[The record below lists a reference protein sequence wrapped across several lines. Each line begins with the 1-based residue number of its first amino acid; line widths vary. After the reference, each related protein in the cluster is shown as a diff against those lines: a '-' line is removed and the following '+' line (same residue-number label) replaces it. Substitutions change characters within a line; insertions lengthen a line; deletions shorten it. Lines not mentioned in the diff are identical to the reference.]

1 MRKIVCIVC
10 PNSCELNVD
19 DEMNVSGNLCPR
31 GKEFALQEVS
41 DPKRT
46 VTTVCRTVFEDHP
59 FVPVKS
65 DGEIPKTLVKEA
77 VREAGRHVVERR
89 LSIGETEIENIL
101 DTGVNI
107 VLCTNE
113 LKEVRE

>member
-1 MRKIVCIVC
+1 MRELVCIIC
-10 PNSCELNVD
+10 PNSCTLNID
-19 DEMNVSGNLCPR
+19 DENNVSGNLCGR
-31 GKEFALQEVS
+31 GREFALQEVS
-41 DPKRT
+41 DPKRI

-65 DGEIPKTLVKEA
+65 DGEIPKKLVKDA
-77 VREAGRHVVERR
+77 VREAGRHVIDSR
-89 LSIGETEIENIL
+89 LAIGETVIENIL

-113 LKEVRE
+113 LKEVR